1 MSPVVNGEPGQVATV
16 ADSVERDWQE
26 FQRLGHMG
34 NHWDRPGWAPGRR
47 AYYWYIT
54 FDDTP
59 QLEALAAE
67 CQAKLNLP
75 YLDPVPL
82 DRLHLTVQRL
92 AFADEVTTSQ
102 VDAAVGCARQ
112 LLNTTEAFDLTIG
125 PLAGSRG
132 AVRFSVSPWA
142 PIEGLRRD
150 LREAISSST
159 EIQLSRSES
168 DFRPHVGIAYCNARV
183 PTFDHRS
190 ACLPVAA
197 FASHSDA
204 GRSGL
209 IGVAGQDGPW
219 LPLGAAGDPAPWPG
233 RLTALI
239 CRRRSPGTGPAW
251 GPGSVSQSVS
261 MVTCAGRVSRP
272 GCRVSRFGQW
282 GWRHRRGSY
291 GSLPSI
297 IGPASPSPPWALASV

>member
-1 MSPVVNGEPGQVATV
+1 MSAVVNGEPGPTAAVI
-16 ADSVERDWQE
+16 DSVERDWQE
-26 FQRLGHMG
+26 FQRLDHMG

-54 FDDTP
+54 FGDTP

-67 CQAKLNLP
+67 CQSKLNLP

-92 AFADEVTTSQ
+92 AFADEVATSQ

-142 PIEGLRRD
+142 PIEGLRRA

-159 EIQLSRSES
+159 DIQLSRSES

-183 PTFDHRS
+183 PAPD
-190 ACLPVAA
+190 
-197 FASHSDA
+197 
-204 GRSGL
+204 L
-209 IGVAGQDGPW
+209 IQ
-219 LPLGAAGDPAPWPG
+219 
-233 RLTALI
+233 R
-239 CRRRSPGTGPAW
+239 
-251 GPGSVSQSVS
+251 VSQLRHLPAIQ
-261 MVTCAGRVSRP
+261 TRVSE
-272 GCRVSRFGQW
+272 VSLVLLGRTD
-282 GWRHRRGSY
+282 RGY
-291 GSLPSI
+291 CWEP
-297 IGPASPSPPWALASV
+297 LAILRLGRGA